1 MTMKYET
8 FVPRQ
13 FDQSEL
19 DNQITRKQ
27 QMHNK
32 YVFVEC
38 ASFAEAITTLKQY
51 ESEKYTLDKDFLPIS
66 LPMVNGVSFFQF
78 RMIKPEKLIKQELAY
93 IATETTEQ
101 YKIALKAEQAE
112 AVERMVNRL
121 VGEQAERELKE
132 SIARQDAQ
140 LNEARKQAQEIL
152 GLDKGVQL

>member
-1 MTMKYET
+1 MLKYET

-19 DNQITRKQ
+19 DSQIVRKQ

-32 YVFVEC
+32 YTFIEC

-51 ESEKYTLDKDFLPIS
+51 ESEKYTLDGDFLPIA
-66 LPMVNGVSFFQF
+66 LPMGNGVSFFQF
-78 RMIKPEKLIKQELAY
+78 RMVKPPKLIEKELAY
-93 IATETTEQ
+93 IANEVTEQ
-101 YKIALKAEQAE
+101 YNIALKAEQAE

-132 SIARQDAQ
+132 SIAKQDAQ

-152 GLDKGVQL
+152 GVQL